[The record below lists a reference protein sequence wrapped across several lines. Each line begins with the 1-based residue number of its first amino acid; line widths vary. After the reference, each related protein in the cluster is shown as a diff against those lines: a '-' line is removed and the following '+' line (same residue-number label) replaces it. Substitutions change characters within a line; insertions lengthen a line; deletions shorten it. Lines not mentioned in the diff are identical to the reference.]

1 MASHL
6 ARQFGFSGSVTG
18 WDVIHYD
25 HCFFVF
31 FLNSINHVSCK
42 L

>member
-6 ARQFGFSGSVTG
+6 ARQFGFGSSVTG
-18 WDVIHYD
+18 WDVIHCDYY
-25 HCFFVF
+25 FYV
-31 FLNSINHVSCK
+31 L